1 MMFRDAFGLKLEL
14 DRYQVMHVL
23 AIECH
28 AGCAYLPK
36 VLKSVE
42 STYICQK
49 THLRLSAHGPLSRT
63 GVGRRRAC
71 CS

>member
-1 MMFRDAFGLKLEL
+1 
-14 DRYQVMHVL
+14 MHVL
-23 AIECH
+23 VIECH

-49 THLRLSAHGPLSRT
+49 THMQLSAHGLLSRT
-63 GVGRRRAC
+63 TEGTDVLAAADAANHAHIDRMM
-71 CS
+71 STLV